1 MFKVFSKAKEAVVMK
16 RLVWMC
22 AVAALAGLV
31 AAPALASVTVLSEN
45 FEGQGYKNKW
55 TFTPSAA
62 WTQLEQDTNQ
72 YMAFAGDSG
81 GSAESTKAIRVDD
94 GDLYKITLRYRRG
107 PAEVKLG
114 SYLLGR
120 VALASAWKEVTF
132 MRTTKKQEDLA
143 FKIVVPGT
151 TSLFHFDDVLI
162 ARCETAVAPT
172 SLGRVRALFR

>member
-1 MFKVFSKAKEAVVMK
+1 MK
-16 RLVWMC
+16 RVVWMC

-62 WTQLEQDTNQ
+62 WTQQEQGTNH

-94 GDLYKITLRYRRG
+94 GELYKITLRYRYG
-107 PAEVKLG
+107 PAKVELG
-114 SYLLGR
+114 SYLLGH
-120 VALASAWKEVTF
+120 VESGSAWKEVSF
-132 MRTTKKQEDLA
+132 MRTTKKQEELE
-143 FKIVVPGT
+143 FGIVVPGT
-151 TSLFHFDDVLI
+151 TSRFHFDDVLI

>member
-1 MFKVFSKAKEAVVMK
+1 MK

-62 WTQLEQDTNQ
+62 WTQLEQDTNH

-81 GSAESTKAIRVDD
+81 GSAESTKPVRADD

-132 MRTTKKQEDLA
+132 MRTTKKQEELA
-143 FKIVVPGT
+143 FEIVVPGT

-162 ARCETAVAPT
+162 LRCETAVAPT